1 MDKNKIIRAL
11 LKFFLPFGIGS
22 FIINKTSLKPEGY
35 KSRTL
40 AHLVLGIVTCR
51 IYDLVAVICEF
62 TFDPAKEKNIGYKKE
77 D

>member
-11 LKFFLPFGIGS
+11 LKFLLGFIGS

-40 AHLVLGIVTCR
+40 AHFVLGIVTCR